1 MPEPELQDIPVGHLT
16 VVRDDVA
23 AQKEEAQGTLQLIGK
38 LPIEHQEDLD
48 FAGEMLTEIKGKVKA
63 LEDRRGKATRG
74 LLDSLNVIR
83 SWFKPPLTYY
93 GQCEIALK
101 RKISDY
107 TQARRREQE
116 EALRV
121 AGQASMQGNAQVAQQ
136 ALQAASDA
144 QVHKVA
150 GVTMRDVVKF
160 EVFDS
165 TQVPRQ
171 FLCVN
176 NAAIQQYIQANGAD
190 VQIPGVRIYK
200 DTQIAARAR

>member
-1 MPEPELQDIPVGHLT
+1 MPKPELQDISMGHLA

-23 AQKEEAQGTLQLIGK
+23 SQKEEDQGLPQLIDK
-38 LPIEHQEDLD
+38 LPMEHQEDFD
-48 FAGEMLTEIKGKVKA
+48 FAGEMLTEIKGKVKG

-74 LLDSLNVIR
+74 LLDSLGVIR
-83 SWFKPPLTYY
+83 SWFKPALTFY
-93 GQCEIALK
+93 GLCEIGIK
-101 RKISDY
+101 RKMSDY

-121 AGQASMQGNAQVAQQ
+121 AGQASMAGNAQVAQQ

-150 GVTMRDVVKF
+150 GVTLQDVVKF

-200 DTQIAARAR
+200 DTRISARAR